1 MYTHKVQKYNYLRM
15 FVFQYED
22 DSSEELFEPSDKV
35 LCVCIHRDHHSMQY
49 SGMCYYVMGK
59 KLGNVNECN
68 HLYVT
73 LKDMV

>member
-1 MYTHKVQKYNYLRM
+1 M

-35 LCVCIHRDHHSMQY
+35 LCICICRDHHSMQY
-49 SGMCYYVMGK
+49 IYSDMCFYVMGK
-59 KLGNVNECN
+59 KWDNVNKYN
-68 HLYVT
+68 HVYVT